1 MGTNNNDTRLPL
13 ISKFFSFSEKNSI
26 KFPTGMK
33 LDAGM
38 QITTVLLVL
47 LATATNRAQSEEVS
61 DAKENRVASPLAAT
75 ANQRRMNEPSSLK
88 RLAAPASGLFR
99 AASSPIQSGDD
110 EYEFEPLVREASSPK
125 KRLTHSKWRWQK
137 QPGLFRAASSPIQS
151 GDAEYEFEPLVREA
165 SSPKE

>member
-1 MGTNNNDTRLPL
+1 
-13 ISKFFSFSEKNSI
+13 
-26 KFPTGMK
+26 MK
-33 LDAGM
+33 
-38 QITTVLLVL
+38 ITTVLLVL

-125 KRLTHSKWRWQK
+125 EKRQKQPGLFRAKAKAKATWIVQK

-151 GDAEYEFEPLVREA
+151 GDDEYEFEPLVREA
-165 SSPKE
+165 SSPKEK

>member
-1 MGTNNNDTRLPL
+1 MGDTRLPL

-26 KFPTGMK
+26 KFPAEMK

-38 QITTVLLVL
+38 KITTVLLVL

-75 ANQRRMNEPSSLK
+75 ANQRRMNKPSSLK
-88 RLAAPASGLFR
+88 RLAAPASGLFREASSPKEKRQKQPGFLFGAKAKAKATWTFQKQPGLFR

-125 KRLTHSKWRWQK
+125 
-137 QPGLFRAASSPIQS
+137 
-151 GDAEYEFEPLVREA
+151 E
-165 SSPKE
+165 